1 MESLPTPHVDRCYF
15 DDGFQPRLPA
25 MLLRWDSQLMQ
36 PAERLWYLPE
46 GVCMVGPAPER
57 FGISVQRRDTDRY
70 AVRVLW
76 DRTCLSWR
84 AVSRAQLLTS
94 ALNPVLGALGTDLR
108 QLLDQPLRAQVEL
121 PQQAA

>member
-1 MESLPTPHVDRCYF
+1 MDPLPAPQVVQCYF

-25 MLLRWDSQLMQ
+25 MYLRWDPEVMK

-76 DRTCLSWR
+76 DRTCLNWR
-84 AVSRAQLLTS
+84 ALTRAQVLTS
-94 ALNPVLGALGTDLR
+94 ALAPLLSAMGTELLY
-108 QLLDQPLRAQVEL
+108 LLDQPLRGWAEM
-121 PQQAA
+121 PRQAA

>member
-1 MESLPTPHVDRCYF
+1 MQTLPTPQVVRCYF
-15 DDGFQPRLPA
+15 DDGFEPRLPA
-25 MLLRWDSQLMQ
+25 KCLRWDAQLMT

-57 FGISVQRRDTDRY
+57 FGISVQRRDADRY

-84 AVSRAQLLTS
+84 ALSRAQLLTS
-94 ALNPVLGALGTDLR
+94 ALGPILSALGDDLR
-108 QLLDQPLRAQVEL
+108 DLLDQAPRARVEMS
-121 PQQAA
+121 QQAA